1 MDLIRQ
7 LVPVIEEV
15 AKDPLA
21 DASNLTS
28 QAQTMYAV
36 PFLAKDSLLA
46 TNLQAKASCAQ
57 LRQSLITLAN
67 HAAVQVQEE
76 PQFKSVHE
84 HVEGVSEVIRGPGGW
99 EEGNWAK

>member
-1 MDLIRQ
+1 
-7 LVPVIEEV
+7 
-15 AKDPLA
+15 
-21 DASNLTS
+21 
-28 QAQTMYAV
+28 MYAV

-46 TNLQAKASCAQ
+46 ANLQAKASCAQ
-57 LRQSLITLAN
+57 TEAVPHNPGQPCS
-67 HAAVQVQEE
+67 AVQVQEE